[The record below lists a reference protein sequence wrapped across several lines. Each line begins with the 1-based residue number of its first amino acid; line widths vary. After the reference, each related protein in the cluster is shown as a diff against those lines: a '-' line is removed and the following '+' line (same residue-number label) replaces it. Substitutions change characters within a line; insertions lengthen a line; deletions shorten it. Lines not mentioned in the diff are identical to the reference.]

1 MHIVLDVS
9 GRVWL
14 CMDNSSQQCK
24 GVFGSET
31 AWNGMEWFHFR
42 GMEWLHFFG
51 WEKWR
56 AEQIE
61 VKLIICLK
69 IVISNCK

>member
-31 AWNGMEWFHFR
+31 AWNGMEWFHFI
-42 GMEWLHFFG
+42 GMERLHFFSVG
-51 WEKWR
+51 KNG
-56 AEQIE
+56 EQNRSR
-61 VKLIICLK
+61 L
-69 IVISNCK
+69 N

>member
-9 GRVWL
+9 GRVWP

-31 AWNGMEWFHFR
+31 AWNGMEWNGSISEEWNGYIFVRLGKMESRRDR
-42 GMEWLHFFG
+42 G
-51 WEKWR
+51 
-56 AEQIE
+56 
-61 VKLIICLK
+61 
-69 IVISNCK
+69 

>member
-14 CMDNSSQQCK
+14 CMDKSSQLCK

-42 GMEWLHFFG
+42 GMEWLLFCSVG
-51 WEKWR
+51 KIG
-56 AEQIE
+56 EQNRSR
-61 VKLIICLK
+61 L
-69 IVISNCK
+69 N

>member
-9 GRVWL
+9 GRVWP

-42 GMEWLHFFG
+42 GMEWLNFCSVG
-51 WEKWR
+51 ING
-56 AEQIE
+56 EQ
-61 VKLIICLK
+61 KRSRL
-69 IVISNCK
+69 N

>member
-9 GRVWL
+9 GRVWP

-31 AWNGMEWFHFR
+31 AWNGMVPFQRNGMVTFFWLGKMESRTDR
-42 GMEWLHFFG
+42 G
-51 WEKWR
+51 
-56 AEQIE
+56 
-61 VKLIICLK
+61 
-69 IVISNCK
+69 